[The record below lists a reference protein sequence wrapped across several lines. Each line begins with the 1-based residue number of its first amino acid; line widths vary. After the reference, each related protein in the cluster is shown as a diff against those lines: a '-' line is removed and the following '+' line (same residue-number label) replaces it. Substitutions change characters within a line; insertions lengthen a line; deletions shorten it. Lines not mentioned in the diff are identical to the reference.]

1 MFMSAREIDPDTS
14 VDVGEYDD
22 TSATDDFEDL
32 MDMKLDI
39 AKDKG
44 LYYDIERRGVQ
55 VPIQVIRHKD
65 GRIDIG
71 HGNHRFAVQ
80 RDLDPDALMP
90 VVHTDAVY
98 DDRPA
103 WHDRY
108 GPDQYRGP
116 DGVEFYNPYKTI
128 DKYRSAYPQG
138 ADPSIS
144 GWRPDDY
151 DESDDPYTEY

>member
-1 MFMSAREIDPDTS
+1 MRSKRHINPDQLRMFMSAREIDPDTS

-65 GRIDIG
+65 GRIDLG

-98 DDRPA
+98 DQVTD
-103 WHDRY
+103 D
-108 GPDQYRGP
+108 
-116 DGVEFYNPYKTI
+116 VEFYNPYKTI

-138 ADPSIS
+138 VDPSIS